1 MGKIRNLKL
10 VYILER
16 YNIAQSIL
24 NSILH
29 PLFYLIRKL
38 YRSINTKRKNVII
51 LSLHRLGDSIF
62 TIPAIKEIRKHY
74 LKNIYLVC
82 FSETKQIFQERLP
95 KLNYI
100 CLKYSDFGLNGRIAS
115 SKARKTIKELKPK
128 TVFDL
133 TTSIKSA
140 SLIFNLEA
148 EEIIGSNDQHFKNIY
163 SHFTPV
169 RKTPHIIDIYLD
181 IVKTKISIH
190 DDSSTRIFPVKFFN
204 NERILI
210 QPFAGWKSKE
220 WNLWKYL
227 QLAKKLKNRFD
238 VVIITPF
245 NALGNEI
252 KNEININGITHR
264 ETETIGDLINQ
275 IRECSVFIGNDS
287 GPIYIANLLGKA
299 TFTIF
304 GPTNPKYHLPYG
316 DYHSFSQANVDCKP
330 MDNDKLCFTNGG
342 RFGCPSFECMN
353 QLSVAD
359 VYENLQKFLVKIKKM
374 PMN

>member
-1 MGKIRNLKL
+1 
-10 VYILER
+10 
-16 YNIAQSIL
+16 
-24 NSILH
+24 
-29 PLFYLIRKL
+29 
-38 YRSINTKRKNVII
+38 
-51 LSLHRLGDSIF
+51 
-62 TIPAIKEIRKHY
+62 
-74 LKNIYLVC
+74 
-82 FSETKQIFQERLP
+82 
-95 KLNYI
+95 
-100 CLKYSDFGLNGRIAS
+100 
-115 SKARKTIKELKPK
+115 
-128 TVFDL
+128 
-133 TTSIKSA
+133 
-140 SLIFNLEA
+140 LEA

-181 IVKTKISIH
+181 IVKAKISIQ
-190 DDSSTRIFPVKFFN
+190 DDSSPRIFPINFIN

-210 QPFAGWKSKE
+210 QPFAGWRSKE
-220 WNLWKYL
+220 WNFWKYL
-227 QLAKKLKNRFD
+227 QLAKKLKNGID
-238 VVIITPF
+238 IVIITPF
-245 NALGNEI
+245 NALSNEI
-252 KNEININGITHR
+252 KNEININGITLR

-316 DYHSFSQANVDCKP
+316 DYHSFCQANVDCKP